1 MASSQKQAKRAK
13 RAKDKAK
20 QARTRRA
27 STIGYDAESESLITQ
42 IRTQTLQLFAHMD
55 AAEEEKGR
63 VAMLRIVIDD
73 PLTMLDEDPV
83 GRQRIMLQTYYHT
96 KGEPLGE
103 NWWRDPSMLEDYAQA
118 ARESGQPG
126 LIDIWNDQL
135 DGL

>member
-1 MASSQKQAKRAK
+1 MASLQKQAKRAK

-20 QARTRRA
+20 QTRTSRSMAIRH
-27 STIGYDAESESLITQ
+27 DAESENLIEQ

-55 AAEEEKGR
+55 AAEEEDGR
-63 VAMLRIVIDD
+63 VAMLRIVIED

-83 GRQRIMLQTYYHT
+83 GKQRVMLQTYYNV

-103 NWWRDPSMLEDYAQA
+103 NWWSDAGLLQDYAQA